1 VVCRAHSWTNTGKHN
16 DLALLTGHKGISQD
30 HGKFALTERHVLT
43 LGSLAFLLIE
53 RSNALLQGKKRLVD
67 LGTLSLS
74 VFVVALAVLGS
85 LRTCKIN
92 EKELT
97 TIFDTLFLDLDL
109 SNGMT
114 STGCIVGFGCMSC
127 SHLIS
132 LLNKIKYLIIIINK
146 LLSQARDLDG
156 AVLIL
161 SKRELSVI
169 IQKIVK
175 FSTIY
180 FIHGYGN
187 SKVSLVV
194 LPIVDSSLKEIFD
207 SDALKT
213 VHGISF
219 A

>member
-1 VVCRAHSWTNTGKHN
+1 M
-16 DLALLTGHKGISQD
+16 
-30 HGKFALTERHVLT
+30 LT